1 MSMEHAAQP
10 VTVTEADARKVAFGA
25 FVGTALEWYD
35 FFLYGTA
42 ASLVFN
48 RLYFASGD
56 AVIATLAAFAS
67 FAVGFAARP
76 LGAILFGHLGDRIG
90 RRKCLIITVTL
101 IGFVTGA
108 IGLLPTYFSIGW
120 PRRSC

>member
-1 MSMEHAAQP
+1 MTTTPQP
-10 VTVTEADARKVAFGA
+10 TEADARRVAVGA

-48 RLYFASGD
+48 RLYFATGD
-56 AVIATLAAFAS
+56 PVVATLAAFAS

-76 LGAILFGHLGDRIG
+76 LGGIVFGHFGDRIG
-90 RRKCLIITVTL
+90 RRACLLITV
-101 IGFVTGA
+101 G
-108 IGLLPTYFSIGW
+108 
-120 PRRSC
+120 

>member
-1 MSMEHAAQP
+1 MEHAAQP

-35 FFLYGTA
+35 FFLFGTA

-76 LGAILFGHLGDRIG
+76 LGAIVFGHLGDRIG
-90 RRKCLIITVTL
+90 AQVT
-101 IGFVTGA
+101 
-108 IGLLPTYFSIGW
+108 
-120 PRRSC
+120 